1 MTLEIITRHWAL
13 VIASVLGVGILMFVL
28 YRLYEAS
35 PRGRLNSNLRILRAR
50 KLGERQA
57 QRRLDKASERLAR
70 LQSRTASTK
79 PRLVAEAGEA
89 LQDAQSLQKIAADQ
103 VLVAKNHLRNVI
115 LEEFP
120 PNRQDGLRNK
130 YL

>member
-13 VIASVLGVGILMFVL
+13 VIASVLGTGVLMFVL

-35 PRGRLNSNLRILRAR
+35 PRGRLNSNRRILRAR

-70 LQSRTASTK
+70 LQSRAASTK